1 MSADMERIVRLE
13 YGDERLKNV
22 LELVWKVFLEFE
34 APCYPE
40 SGVEHFRSFLFGGEL
55 DGKLRDGSAQM
66 YVCIS
71 DDELCGAMAVR
82 DEGHI
87 TLAFVPREYQRR
99 GIGRRLFERIAEDN
113 PGVCFTVNSS
123 PVGVPFYSSLG
134 FVPTDMERME
144 DGIFFTPMTRGI

>member
-1 MSADMERIVRLE
+1 MERIIKVGYSDGL
-13 YGDERLKNV
+13 LKNA
-22 LELVWKVFLEFE
+22 LELVWNVFLEFE

-40 SGVEHFRSFLFGGEL
+40 IGVEHFKSFLFGGEL

-66 YVCIS
+66 YVCTI
-71 DDELCGAMAVR
+71 DYKLCGAMAVR
-82 DEGHI
+82 DGGHI
-87 TLAFVPREYQRR
+87 TLAFVSREYQRR
-99 GIGRRLFERIAEDN
+99 GIGRRLFERISEDN

-144 DGIFFTPMTRGI
+144 DGILFTPMKRNL